1 MKNFKKM
8 ITSAIAGLMA
18 VTALATTAG
27 AAEYYDIDGSCW
39 TDCKYDGKVY
49 VENSYG
55 NYNDGYFVGH
65 DVFLD
70 DIYITDSGYYS
81 ISNDVATYL
90 GSSFVFTKY
99 IGADR
104 YNRAVYYRSEC
115 GYICYENETWC
126 TMGYNINNIA
136 W

>member
-70 DIYITDSGYYS
+70 DMHIPEVEQALNIKIRITDSDGFELL
-81 ISNDVATYL
+81 DAML
-90 GSSFVFTKY
+90 GIEY
-99 IGADR
+99 
-104 YNRAVYYRSEC
+104 
-115 GYICYENETWC
+115 
-126 TMGYNINNIA
+126 
-136 W
+136 